1 MTATQKQLDEI
12 LHLAARNEVVQRR
25 HEFTSIQKLQRE
37 AYHEVTTLKIFPL
50 QDLAIEF
57 FSDMMKEYLG
67 YAANERTTA
76 GANLEQH
83 EDIYE
88 NNGGD
93 DLCDQPPSE
102 RVKRIKVERRWGEDL
117 GRLKEQYRAMFL
129 EEMHHIPLT
138 FLPELWSME
147 PRIFALETSSGKRK
161 YVVGNLGRFLQ
172 HYWRDTNPRS
182 RHFYELIPE
191 GTPCR
196 LYFDLEYSK
205 ECNQISTQESEMLMT
220 EFIDELCHEF
230 RLVHDITMNRS
241 CVVDL
246 ESSTEK
252 KFSRH
257 LIIHLPNGEL
267 FADTYSAGVFVKRFV
282 GRLVYELSTG
292 MLATRHVTL
301 AKCLFVKN
309 QSTRSAEQKSVE
321 SEKSGDTLY
330 RVADNQQERE
340 GGKMIE
346 KLSCFVDLGVYTRN
360 RLFRLMGSTKW
371 GKCASAA
378 LRIADANKF
387 CFPTGFSNSKFYLP
401 DRLPI
406 GPSADLP
413 SAFTVSNDANES
425 REKDHEEFCAA
436 LDWETH
442 ARALAMTLVV
452 PANKSKTT
460 APILMNQSDGDG
472 TLTATRNSSGA
483 RRDKS
488 LIRNC
493 NGASPIP
500 SLDSFFLQLSQR
512 GGIQGKIRAWSHEGS
527 YFFYQ
532 MSENRWCENIGR
544 AHKSNNIIWNVDLI
558 CKNYWQTCHDPDCRA
573 ANFRGVKS
581 ELPAELASIIDDYLL
596 EQELGELDEDK
607 VINEAATMFGDDQLL
622 EQELGE
628 LDEEKVINEA
638 TKLGR
643 SKIDKACSLDRSV
656 NSADFT

>member
-37 AYHEVTTLKIFPL
+37 AYHEVTAIKIFPL

-57 FSDMMKEYLG
+57 FSDMMKEYFG
-67 YAANERTTA
+67 HAVNERTTA
-76 GANLEQH
+76 CDNLEQH
-83 EDIYE
+83 EDFD
-88 NNGGD
+88 GKHGVD
-93 DLCDQPPSE
+93 DELRGQPPSE

-246 ESSTEK
+246 DSSTEK

-267 FADTYSAGVFVKRFV
+267 FADTYSAGLFVKRFV
-282 GRLVYELSTG
+282 GRLVDELSAG

-309 QSTRSAEQKSVE
+309 QSTGSAEQKSVE
-321 SEKSGDTLY
+321 SEKSGETVD

-340 GGKMIE
+340 RGKMIE
-346 KLSCFVDLGVYTRN
+346 KFFVDLGVYTRN

-387 CFPTGFSNSKFYLP
+387 CFPTGFSNNKFYLP

-406 GPSADLP
+406 EPSTDL
-413 SAFTVSNDANES
+413 AFAVTNDADES

-442 ARALAMTLVV
+442 ARALAMTLIV
-452 PANKSKTT
+452 PANRSKTT
-460 APILMNQSDGDG
+460 ASILMNQSDGDG

-500 SLDSFFLQLSQR
+500 SLDFFFLQLSQR
-512 GGIQGKIRAWSHEGS
+512 GGIQGKIRAWSHEGP

-532 MSENRWCENIGR
+532 ISENRWCENIGR
-544 AHKSNNIIWNVDLI
+544 AHKSNNIIWNVDLT
-558 CKNYWQTCHDPDCRA
+558 CKSYWQACHDPDCRA
-573 ANFRGVKS
+573 ANFRGVKTQ
-581 ELPAELASIIDDYLL
+581 LPEEMAILIDDYLL
-596 EQELGELDEDK
+596 EQELGELDEEK
-607 VINEAATMFGDDQLL
+607 VVNEATIMNGDDHLL

-638 TKLGR
+638 TTMLCR
-643 SKIDKACSLDRSV
+643 SKIDNCSV
-656 NSADFT
+656 NNDVST